1 MDLENI
7 CKQTIVL
14 SQKVGEFIN
23 SNVNKI
29 SSENIEVK
37 SENSFVTYVD
47 KNAEKQLVEGL
58 MQILPEAGFITEE
71 ETIDRD
77 GDRYNWII
85 DPLDG
90 TTNYIHGVP
99 PYSISIGLSDNK
111 EIILGVILELCL
123 NECFYAW
130 KGGDAWLDG
139 KRISVSPVS
148 KLSDSLLATGFPY
161 CEFSRLEE
169 YIKLFTTLMEKSQGL
184 RRLGSAAVDLAYV
197 ACGRFEGFF
206 EYGLNPW
213 DVAAGKIIIEE
224 AGGIVTDFSGGD
236 NSLFGEEIIAANKNM
251 HNEFYLIVKDFMCI
265 KKNNN

>member
-7 CKQTIVL
+7 CKQTIKL
-14 SQKVGEFIN
+14 SRDVGNFIN
-23 SNVNKI
+23 SNLNHI
-29 SSENIEVK
+29 SSDIIEVK
-37 SENSFVTYVD
+37 SKNSFVTFVD
-47 KNAEKQLVEGL
+47 KTAERQLVEGL
-58 MQILPEAGFITEE
+58 SKILPDAGFITEE
-71 ETIDRD
+71 KTIDKD
-77 GDRYNWII
+77 GERYNWII

-99 PYSISIGLSDNK
+99 PYSISIGLTDNN
-111 EIILGVILELCL
+111 EVILGVIIELCL

-130 KGGDAWLDG
+130 KGGKAWLNN
-139 KRISVSPVS
+139 KIIEVSNIPV
-148 KLSDSLLATGFPY
+148 LAESLLATGFPY

-169 YIKLFTTLMEKSQGL
+169 YISLFTYLMEESHGL

-224 AGGIVTDFSGGD
+224 AGGRVTDFSGKN
-236 NSLFGEEIIAANKNM
+236 NSLFGEEIVATNKLIY
-251 HNEFYLIVKDFMCI
+251 NEFQKVVEKFML
-265 KKNNN
+265 